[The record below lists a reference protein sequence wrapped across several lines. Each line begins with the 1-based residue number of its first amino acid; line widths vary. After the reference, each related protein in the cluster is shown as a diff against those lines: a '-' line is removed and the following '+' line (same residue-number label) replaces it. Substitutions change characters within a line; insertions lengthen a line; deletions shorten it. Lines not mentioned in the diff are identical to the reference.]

1 MKEDRKD
8 GKNEVILIE
17 FNELRG
23 TVKSIV
29 SRIAPL

>member
-8 GKNEVILIE
+8 GKNEVSLIE
-17 FNELRG
+17 FNELRD

-29 SRIAPL
+29 SRTAAL